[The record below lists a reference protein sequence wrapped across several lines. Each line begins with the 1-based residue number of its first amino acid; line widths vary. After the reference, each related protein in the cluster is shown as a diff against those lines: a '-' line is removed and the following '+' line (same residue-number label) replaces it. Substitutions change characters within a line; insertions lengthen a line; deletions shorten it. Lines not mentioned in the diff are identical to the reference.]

1 LDAVQLTT
9 LPGRGTLKNK
19 GVAVVAG
26 GEVSAADI
34 AAGKLTFSPAAN
46 GNGSPYTSFTFQVR
60 DNGGTPGQPLDQS
73 ANTLTINVTSVNDE
87 PVGANNAVT
96 TAEDTTYTFVAADF
110 PFSDPNDSPANGL
123 DAVKITTLPATGTL
137 KNNGVAV
144 VAGGEVSAADIAA
157 GKLTFSPAANENG
170 SPYTSFTFQVR
181 DNGGTA
187 NGGVDLDQS
196 ANTLTVNV
204 TSVNDAPAGTTGS
217 VTTNEDTEY
226 T

>member
-1 LDAVQLTT
+1 
-9 LPGRGTLKNK
+9 GTLKNN

-46 GNGSPYTSFTFQVR
+46 GNGTPYTSFTFQVR

-123 DAVKITTLPATGTL
+123 DAVKITTMPATGSLMIT
-137 KNNGVAV
+137 GVA
-144 VAGGEVSAADIAA
+144 
-157 GKLTFSPAANENG
+157 
-170 SPYTSFTFQVR
+170 
-181 DNGGTA
+181 
-187 NGGVDLDQS
+187 
-196 ANTLTVNV
+196 
-204 TSVNDAPAGTTGS
+204 
-217 VTTNEDTEY
+217 
-226 T
+226 